1 MENIYITEQ
10 IKRGGKLIRQR
21 QYDEALNV
29 YEMIDKRSASD
40 TQKATIA
47 NDIAL
52 IYKHKGWYKAAEKRY
67 MEAILFYEHNDGEPL
82 RDYLTTLNNLAI
94 TKMYLGNYSD
104 AKHLKKFVLEKTEEN
119 IGKQTAFYAL
129 GLNNLSTFH
138 YSTGLY
144 SEAEIL
150 QREARQLRAC
160 LIGRESI
167 LYIQSTVGLARCCMK
182 LKRSGE
188 AIELFEEGLTLM
200 RSINFTN
207 NPHYNKAV
215 LNLSTLLM
223 QNGENEKAERLLQD
237 EMANLTADVRET
249 TVFYAMFLI
258 EYSKLLMKMCQNQ
271 EAFDKLI
278 EARQIVE
285 RQTGKRSLLYTEI
298 LSCMA
303 EVKLSEKHSEE
314 AYEHLVEAVDVQN
327 NIFINTTFEYE
338 EQKALDFLRHIDH
351 GYCQLIDL
359 LRRSFKDD
367 SAKVRE
373 VYLKIL
379 LRKNIILEMT
389 ILQNV
394 LLKRYE
400 NPETP
405 YSHIDMKEKLK
416 RIDYTTLLN
425 KLEKGSVLLD
435 IYYLDDVNRYVMFVI
450 NSDHDIQLIDLGKT
464 SDLNQLIAQYRKHL
478 WDSEQNGSLELLSLG
493 LYMRFFSFLKGH
505 LPHKLIISPTN
516 AISQLSFETL
526 QTPKG
531 TYLIE
536 ETTIQYITS
545 VKDISEETIEKI
557 PEKTMTL
564 LSDPDFDYPS
574 NQAQDETKH
583 MKLYK
588 RLPGTQGSEKAIKKT
603 LKGWKITHQLTGKA
617 ANLLNVKNIKG
628 NRIIHIATHG
638 FFRKANENTN
648 PMKESG
654 VVLAGINSV
663 LRGLELSEKEAMEIG
678 NGELS
683 AYDLTLMDLK
693 GTDLIILSA
702 CETGLGEIVPGNGVL
717 GLQRAVLL
725 SGIRQMIMT
734 LWPVPDD
741 ASFELMS
748 LFYKHYAKDG
758 EVEQAL
764 RRAKL
769 EMIEKYRRK
778 YGHAAP
784 ILWGGYVCL
793 SRNL

>member
-1 MENIYITEQ
+1 MENLYIDEQ
-10 IKRGGKLIRQR
+10 IKNGGNLIDERL
-21 QYDEALNV
+21 YDEALNV

-52 IYKHKGWYKAAEKRY
+52 IFDHKGLYKEAEKKDL
-67 MEAILFYEHNDGEPL
+67 EAVTFYEYNAGEPL
-82 RDYLTTLNNLAI
+82 RDYLTTLNNLAM
-94 TKMYLGNYSD
+94 TKIRLGDYSKSEKIYL
-104 AKHLKKFVLEKTEEN
+104 FVLKEIVAK

-129 GLNNLSTFH
+129 GLNNLSIFYYTI
-138 YSTGLY
+138 GIY
-144 SEAEIL
+144 SEAEKL
-150 QREARQLRAC
+150 QREARQLRGK
-160 LIGRESI
+160 LIGREST
-167 LYIQSTVGLARCCMK
+167 LYIQSTMNLALYCMK
-182 LKRSGE
+182 LHHVTE

-207 NPHYNKAV
+207 NPHFNKAV

-223 QNGENEKAERLLQD
+223 QNGEDEKAERLLQD
-237 EMANLTADVRET
+237 EMDNLKADVRET

-285 RQTGKRSLLYTEI
+285 RQTGKGSLLYTEI

-416 RIDYTTLLN
+416 RIDYTTLLD

-450 NSDHDIQLIDLGKT
+450 NSEHEIQLMDLGKT

-478 WDSEQNGSLELLSLG
+478 WDSERNDSLELLSLG
-493 LYMRFFSFLKGH
+493 LYMRFFSFFLGH
-505 LPHKLIISPTN
+505 LPRKLIISPTN

-526 QTPKG
+526 KTPKG

-536 ETTIQYITS
+536 ETTVQYITS

-588 RLPGTQGSEKAIKKT
+588 RLPGTQGSEAATKKT
-603 LKGWKITHQLTGKA
+603 LKDWQITHQLTGKA
-617 ANLLNVKNIKG
+617 SNLLNVKNIKG

-638 FFRKANENTN
+638 FFRKANEYTN

-654 VVLAGINSV
+654 VVLAGINSI
-663 LRGLELSEKEAMEIG
+663 LKGLELSEKEAMEIG
-678 NGELS
+678 NGEFS
-683 AYDLTLMDLK
+683 AYDLKFMDLK

-702 CETGLGEIVPGNGVL
+702 CETGLGKIVPGNGVL

-725 SGIRQMIMT
+725 CGIHQMIMT
-734 LWPVPDD
+734 LWQVPDD

-758 EVEQAL
+758 EVEKAL
-764 RRAKL
+764 RKAKL
-769 EMIEKYRRK
+769 EMIKNYRRQ

-784 ILWGGYVCL
+784 VLWGGYICL